1 MIPKPQMRKIR
12 RGVDASSNAV
22 KETRPVYFAE
32 TGGRV
37 ECPIYDRYQ
46 LGSGDEVEGP
56 AIIEE
61 VDSTVVVQPGYRA
74 DVDEFGNLFLRR
86 A

>member
-1 MIPKPQMRKIR
+1 MSGHGASAAIKGTRK
-12 RGVDASSNAV
+12 
-22 KETRPVYFAE
+22 VYFAE
-32 TGGRV
+32 RGGRV
-37 ECPIYDRYQ
+37 DCPIYDRYM

-56 AIIEE
+56 AIVEE